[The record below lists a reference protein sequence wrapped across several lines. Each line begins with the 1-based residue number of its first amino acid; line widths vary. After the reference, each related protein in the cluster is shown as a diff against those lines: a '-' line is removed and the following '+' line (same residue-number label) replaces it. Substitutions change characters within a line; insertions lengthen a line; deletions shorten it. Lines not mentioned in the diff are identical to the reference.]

1 MKYKLI
7 LSIFCFVYILI
18 LILLSAIAID
28 VKNTSGHVLRGLLEL
43 LTIPTILA
51 GGILLFF
58 NGIHWKKEGSAIK
71 SPSFYPFLLNVLTV
85 LMMVAATI
93 ADL

>member
-7 LSIFCFVYILI
+7 ISIFCFVYILT

-28 VKNTSGHVLRGLLEL
+28 VKNTSGHVFRGLLEL

-51 GGILLFF
+51 GFILLII
-58 NGIHWKKEGSAIK
+58 NGIQWKNEDSVVK
-71 SPSFYPFLLNVLTV
+71 SPSFYPFLLNVVTV
-85 LMMVAATI
+85 LMILTATI